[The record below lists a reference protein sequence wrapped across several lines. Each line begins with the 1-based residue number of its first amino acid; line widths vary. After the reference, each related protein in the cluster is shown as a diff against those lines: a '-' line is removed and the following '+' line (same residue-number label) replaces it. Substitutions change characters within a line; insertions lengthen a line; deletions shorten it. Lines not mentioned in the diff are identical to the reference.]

1 MDCNL
6 LCFSGPGFCSPLI
19 GMSPPCCT
27 NLYKS
32 TELGASSDL
41 ESAGSDVSLVLP
53 PSVLQ
58 VQKNEGLHLHQTES
72 CHIEITKICSLY
84 MIYLQSILFCT
95 QDIIQ
100 QIWNKIQ
107 N

>member
-1 MDCNL
+1 MECSL

-32 TELGASSDL
+32 AELGSSSDL

-58 VQKNEGLHLHQTES
+58 VQ
-72 CHIEITKICSLY
+72 TKMKVYI
-84 MIYLQSILFCT
+84 
-95 QDIIQ
+95 
-100 QIWNKIQ
+100 KIKQ
-107 N
+107 EVAT